1 MSPATVA
8 AVRVAGKMGQRQ
20 TRNREL
26 AVNRRLAAFFIE
38 KSRLQLKLK
47 LSCMSIHPN
56 ICLHCGFSLFHTF
69 FYHPNQ
75 TLLCLLFPFP
85 FMHIFSYANSIASF
99 LFSLCSTSASYTPLC
114 LDSYLLLFF
123 DSSSSSSS
131 SFFFFSVPF
140 NIFRIRAGLAICSWS
155 VDGKMI
161 SFHSLYGHHNLLL
174 TGYPIIYHQS
184 VMFFFSSL
192 IFLF

>member
-26 AVNRRLAAFFIE
+26 AVNRKLAVFFIE

-47 LSCMSIHPN
+47 LGCMSIHPN
-56 ICLHCGFSLFHTF
+56 ICIRCGFFFFVHFFH
-69 FYHPNQ
+69 HPNQ
-75 TLLCLLFPFP
+75 TLICLLFSFP

-123 DSSSSSSS
+123 DS
-131 SFFFFSVPF
+131 FFS
-140 NIFRIRAGLAICSWS
+140 FRVFQRFLNSSRTC
-155 VDGKMI
+155 
-161 SFHSLYGHHNLLL
+161 NLLL
-174 TGYPIIYHQS
+174 VSGWEDD
-184 VMFFFSSL
+184 
-192 IFLF
+192 LFPFALWAS

>member
-26 AVNRRLAAFFIE
+26 AVNRRLAVFFIE

-123 DSSSSSSS
+123 DS
-131 SFFFFSVPF
+131 FFFS
-140 NIFRIRAGLAICSWS
+140 FRVFQRFLNSSRTC
-155 VDGKMI
+155 
-161 SFHSLYGHHNLLL
+161 NLLL
-174 TGYPIIYHQS
+174 VSGWGEY
-184 VMFFFSSL
+184 
-192 IFLF
+192 LFPFALWAS

>member
-56 ICLHCGFSLFHTF
+56 ICIRCGFSLFRTF
-69 FYHPNQ
+69 LSP
-75 TLLCLLFPFP
+75 
-85 FMHIFSYANSIASF
+85 
-99 LFSLCSTSASYTPLC
+99 
-114 LDSYLLLFF
+114 
-123 DSSSSSSS
+123 
-131 SFFFFSVPF
+131 
-140 NIFRIRAGLAICSWS
+140 
-155 VDGKMI
+155 
-161 SFHSLYGHHNLLL
+161 
-174 TGYPIIYHQS
+174 
-184 VMFFFSSL
+184 
-192 IFLF
+192 

>member
-123 DSSSSSSS
+123 DS
-131 SFFFFSVPF
+131 FFS
-140 NIFRIRAGLAICSWS
+140 FRVFQRFLNSSRTC
-155 VDGKMI
+155 
-161 SFHSLYGHHNLLL
+161 NLLL
-174 TGYPIIYHQS
+174 VSGWEDD
-184 VMFFFSSL
+184 
-192 IFLF
+192 LFPFALWAS